1 MDNKE
6 LFDKIIQHHTSKENF
21 LHPFKEE
28 GYEREFI
35 DKVDRKLN
43 QIYGDYD
50 YVKFI
55 DNHGFM
61 YPRKQYRYLVEFCVP
76 VSETESVTGS
86 VTFYVPDDLT
96 IRKMKI
102 DRIMNSDFSKKQ
114 FYKN

>member
-1 MDNKE
+1 MESKK
-6 LFDKIIQHHTSKENF
+6 LFEKIIQHHTSKENY

-28 GYEREFI
+28 GYDKEFI

-43 QIYGDYD
+43 EFYDDYD
-50 YVKFI
+50 YVEFI

-61 YPRKQYRYLVEFCVP
+61 YPRRQYRYLVEYSVP
-76 VSETESVTGS
+76 VSETEFVTGS

-102 DRIMNSDFSKKQ
+102 DRIMNSDLSKK
-114 FYKN
+114 